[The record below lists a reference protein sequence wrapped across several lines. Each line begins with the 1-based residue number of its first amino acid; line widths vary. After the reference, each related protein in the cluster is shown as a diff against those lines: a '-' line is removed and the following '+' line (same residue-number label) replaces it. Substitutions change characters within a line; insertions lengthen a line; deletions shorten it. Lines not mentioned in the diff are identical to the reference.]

1 MTIRYLSRPQI
12 AERIGVKR
20 DTLNKYQLPKP
31 DALIADLPGWLP
43 ATIDAWQATRPG
55 RGNWG
60 KRNPELI
67 L

>member
-1 MTIRYLSRPQI
+1 MTVRYLSRPQI

-20 DTLNKYQLPKP
+20 DTMNKYQLPPP
-31 DALIADLPGWLP
+31 DARIGDLPGWLP
-43 ATIDAWQATRPG
+43 KTIDAWQATRPG

-60 KRNPELI
+60 HRKPNLI

>member
-1 MTIRYLSRPQI
+1 MTVRYLSRPQV

-20 DTLNKYQLPKP
+20 DTLNKYQLPAP
-31 DALIADLPGWLP
+31 DVLIGDLPGWLP
-43 ATIDAWQATRPG
+43 ATIDSWQATRPG

-60 KRNPELI
+60 SRKPHLI